1 VRGEIERVKRVRGK
15 CVMTFLRRDRS
26 VERDNTVDVDLPRRK
41 PSQRQGNHCDEV
53 SWRAVT
59 TVY

>member
-1 VRGEIERVKRVRGK
+1 
-15 CVMTFLRRDRS
+15 MTTVQRDRS
-26 VERDNTVDVDLPRRK
+26 VERVNTVDDDLLRRK
-41 PSQRQGNHCDEV
+41 PSQRQGDHCDEV